1 MKRGFYTIMA
11 AQFCSSLADNALF
24 VAAVEL
30 LRDTDAPKWTG
41 AALVPIFALFY
52 VILAPWLGAFAD
64 RLPKGRVMFIS
75 NMLKMTGCALILL
88 FPHPYWVLAC
98 YALVGLGAAAYSPA
112 KYGILTELLPPSQ
125 LVKANGWIEG
135 LTIASILLGVLLG
148 GALVGQRFSDYIF
161 ADSFVIDFAR
171 WGIVFSSEAAIALLT
186 LVYLLAAVI
195 NLRIP
200 HTGVAMRRMRS
211 FALREFMVCNR
222 RLWRDRL
229 GQITLAVTTLFW
241 GVSGN
246 LKYVVLAWAAL
257 VLGYST
263 SQATSLL
270 GVVAIGTA
278 IGATWAS
285 FKARLDEAHKVIPLG
300 VIMGALVIVM
310 NGLYYIPR
318 EPVDLR
324 LYLSWGFLLA
334 LGMVGGYL
342 VVPMNALLQHR
353 GHSLMGSGRSI
364 AVQNFNEQACILLLG
379 GLYVGMQ
386 WLGWSAALSIIS
398 FGLIV
403 IVVMLVVRR
412 WYARNLRQHPQI
424 MAHLLQQAREHETHP
439 H

>member
-1 MKRGFYTIMA
+1 MATKRGFNQMTRKLFA
-11 AQFCSSLADNALF
+11 AD
-24 VAAVEL
+24 AA
-30 LRDTDAPKWTG
+30 
-41 AALVPIFALFY
+41 
-52 VILAPWLGAFAD
+52 
-64 RLPKGRVMFIS
+64 KGV
-75 NMLKMTGCALILL
+75 
-88 FPHPYWVLAC
+88 
-98 YALVGLGAAAYSPA
+98 
-112 KYGILTELLPPSQ
+112 
-125 LVKANGWIEG
+125 
-135 LTIASILLGVLLG
+135 LLGVLLG
-148 GALVGQRFSDYIF
+148 GALVGEHFSNFIF
-161 ADSFVIDFAR
+161 SGPFAIDFAR
-171 WGIVFSSEAAIALLT
+171 LGIEFSSEAAIALLT
-186 LVYLLAAVI
+186 VVYLIAAAI
-195 NLRIP
+195 NLHIP

-257 VLGYST
+257 VLGYNT

-300 VIMGALVIVM
+300 IIMGVLVIVM
-310 NGLYYIPR
+310 NGLYYMPR

-324 LYLSWGFLLA
+324 LYLSWSFLLA

-403 IVVMLVVRR
+403 IAVMLAVRL
-412 WYARNLRQHPQI
+412 WYARNLRQHPQL
-424 MAHLLQQAREHETHP
+424 MAHLLLQAREHETHP